1 MKEEQENIDDLI
13 KQALSEEESEI
24 LERLDEQSIFE
35 QVMSTYQGK
44 MKWLGIYVTFLIL
57 VFTVFLIYCLVEFLR
72 TEDIR
77 QMLLWGAGMGGSF
90 LMVMMLKIWK
100 FMQMDKNTILREL
113 KRLELHIAAL
123 HKNKS
128 S

>member
-13 KQALSEEESEI
+13 KQALSEEESTI

-77 QMLLWGAGMGGSF
+77 QMLLWGAGMGASF

-100 FMQMDKNTILREL
+100 FMQMNKNTVLREI

-123 HKNKS
+123 HKNIS
-128 S
+128 

>member
-57 VFTVFLIYCLVEFLR
+57 VFTVLLIYCLVEFLR

-77 QMLLWGAGMGGSF
+77 QMLLWGAGMGASF

-100 FMQMDKNTILREL
+100 FMQMNKNTLLREI

-128 S
+128 